1 MIIFWI
7 EVHNLKTIKC
17 AFDSS
22 LKSQLILLF
31 SLFLLLSMDPTVL
44 FGTIHRSHCTV
55 DKLNID
61 GSAISNP
68 SIAGAGGIL
77 RDHSGWWIS
86 DFSLHLGLAT
96 NNMVE
101 LAVVR
106 QGLVMAR
113 NMSFKFI

>member
-1 MIIFWI
+1 MAWW
-7 EVHNLKTIKC
+7 NLPAYFTV
-17 AFDSS
+17 
-22 LKSQLILLF
+22 QLIF
-31 SLFLLLSMDPTVL
+31 ATIHGSTIL

-86 DFSLHLGLAT
+86 NFSLHLGLAT

-101 LAVVR
+101 LAAVR
-106 QGLVMAR
+106 QGLAMAR